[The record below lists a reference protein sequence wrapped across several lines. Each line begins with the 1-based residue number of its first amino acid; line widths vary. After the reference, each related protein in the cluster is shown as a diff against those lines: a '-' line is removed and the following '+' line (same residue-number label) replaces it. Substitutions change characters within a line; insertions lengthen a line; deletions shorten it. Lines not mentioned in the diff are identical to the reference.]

1 MKKLKV
7 NLKTVKKLLRAMID
21 SQQNKFDLEKES
33 ITVLAKLEERTNV
46 YTEGKSQKQLLTS
59 AILN

>member
-21 SQQNKFDLEKES
+21 SQQNKFDLEKEA

-46 YTEGKSQKQLLTS
+46 YTEGKSIK
-59 AILN
+59 